1 MKKFK
6 NTAITIIAIKCCLIA
21 SLSFPVL
28 ALSQSPEK
36 NMMDRVLVIVN
47 EDVITQTE
55 FDYRYSTLLKDLQKN
70 NTPLPA
76 NIKKQ
81 VLDSMVNDLMQ
92 VQEAERRGIQISDAE
107 LDQAIER
114 FAGQQNITT
123 AQLRQTLEAD
133 KQPFSLFRESVRSSL
148 AISRFTE
155 YYART
160 RVIVPDYEID
170 GVIAAENLNA
180 DDSEYHLAQILI
192 KNPDEKAEFAQ
203 QVKQEIDQGL
213 PFQEAVAKYSES
225 ANASEGGVIGWRRS
239 EQLPEVYLTAVK
251 ELQVGQVSDV
261 LETPN
266 GFHILMLLDRKGD
279 RMEIIQTKVSHI
291 LIKAESKVAKKQAS
305 KKLLQIKQRIANG
318 ENFEE
323 LARIY
328 SDDTGSAANG
338 GSLNWVSPGEMVK
351 PFEAAFQQIALS
363 EISEPIDTQFGMH
376 ILKVEERR
384 KKNVTQ
390 QVLRNRVENR
400 LRQQRADREFG
411 QWVRELLDGT
421 YVEHVAE
428 PS

>member
-1 MKKFK
+1 MNKIMNFTA
-6 NTAITIIAIKCCLIA
+6 NTCLAITLMVSVTGISSAADKT
-21 SLSFPVL
+21 
-28 ALSQSPEK
+28 
-36 NMMDRVLVIVN
+36 MMDRVLVIVN
-47 EDVITQTE
+47 EDVITQSE
-55 FDYRYSTLLKDLQKN
+55 FDYRYESLLQDLKKDN
-70 NTPLPA
+70 RPLPED
-76 NIKKQ
+76 IKKQ

-92 VQEAERRGIQISDAE
+92 VQEADRRGINISDPE

-114 FAGQQNITT
+114 FANQQNVTS
-123 AQLRQTLEAD
+123 AQLKQTILSNN
-133 KQPFSLFRESVRSSL
+133 QPYSLFRESVRDSMT
-148 AISRFTE
+148 ISRFSE
-155 YYART
+155 YYARS

-180 DDSEYHLAQILI
+180 DDSEYQLAQILI
-192 KNPDEKAEFAQ
+192 KNPDVNDDLANQVKAEL
-203 QVKQEIDQGL
+203 DQGL
-213 PFQEAVAKYSES
+213 SFQEAVATYSES

-239 EQLPEVYLTAVK
+239 EQLPEVYLSAVK

-261 LETPN
+261 LETAN
-266 GFHILMLLDRKGD
+266 GFHILKLLDRKGD

-305 KKLLQIKQRIANG
+305 KKLFQIKQRIANG

-351 PFEAAFQQIALS
+351 PFETAFEQMALN
-363 EISEPIDTQFGMH
+363 EVSEPVDTQFGMH
-376 ILKVEERR
+376 LLKVEERR
-384 KKNVTQ
+384 KKNVTE

-411 QWVRELLDGT
+411 QWVRELLEGT